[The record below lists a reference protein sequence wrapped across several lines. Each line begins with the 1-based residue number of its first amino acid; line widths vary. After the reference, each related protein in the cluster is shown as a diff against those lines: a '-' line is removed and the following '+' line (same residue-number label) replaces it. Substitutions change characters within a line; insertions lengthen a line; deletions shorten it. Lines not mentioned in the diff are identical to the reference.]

1 MFKTKFSIW
10 AVRRETPLN
19 HSLSTSEFVVH
30 VNRMKL
36 LPERLT
42 QADFNL
48 LANDEFQRANRE
60 TVIKQSD
67 SPVAI
72 PSTETL
78 PDEYI
83 PQENAEIN
91 TDKID
96 SESDKENIKPIQRS
110 EKSRYSLRNKT
121 KKPQRYGI
129 NE

>member
-1 MFKTKFSIW
+1 MSPLNYT
-10 AVRRETPLN
+10 VRRETPLN
-19 HSLSTSEFVVH
+19 HSLATSEFVVH

-36 LPERLT
+36 LPERHT

-110 EKSRYSLRNKT
+110 EKSRYNLRNKT